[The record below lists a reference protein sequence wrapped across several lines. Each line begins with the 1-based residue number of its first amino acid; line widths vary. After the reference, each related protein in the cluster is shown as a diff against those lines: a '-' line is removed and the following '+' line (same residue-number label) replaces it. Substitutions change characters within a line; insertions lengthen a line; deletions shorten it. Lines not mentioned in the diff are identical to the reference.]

1 MKTKVLKRLSFALL
15 ACVMLLLQCAS
26 PALAAARSS
35 NYLDAYGVYLTP
47 QSGGKIVITS
57 DVNALRI
64 MTNVGVSKIYLYES
78 QNGTDFYRIAT
89 YKYEDYPIM
98 MGHNAYYYYEDIL
111 TFTGTPGYK
120 YYIIAYCYAEDSTGY
135 DQKAYTSA
143 VKTAIS

>member
-1 MKTKVLKRLSFALL
+1 MFKVFKARGHSLHGGTRCAHNQISKHLESADEL
-15 ACVMLLLQCAS
+15 A
-26 PALAAARSS
+26 
-35 NYLDAYGVYLTP
+35 
-47 QSGGKIVITS
+47 
-57 DVNALRI
+57 
-64 MTNVGVSKIYLYES
+64 LYES